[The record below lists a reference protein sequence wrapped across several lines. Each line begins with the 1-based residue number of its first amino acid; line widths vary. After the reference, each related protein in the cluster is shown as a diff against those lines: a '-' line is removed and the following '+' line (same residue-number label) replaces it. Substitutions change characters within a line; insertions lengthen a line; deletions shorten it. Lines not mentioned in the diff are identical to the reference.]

1 MLVSMVAASLY
12 VVALCLA
19 MTLILP
25 VPRNAS
31 RVARVASVACGTCG
45 AAANAAAL
53 VATVSGLWALAGGLV
68 VVAAACTAIWLRLAL
83 SSGDTEPDDGDDN
96 DDGGSGRP
104 LAPVPPSPCAPV
116 GGPPLDWER
125 FDRARAAWEDARLPA
140 GV

>member
-25 VPRNAS
+25 
-31 RVARVASVACGTCG
+31 
-45 AAANAAAL
+45 
-53 VATVSGLWALAGGLV
+53 GLWALAGGLV

-83 SSGDTEPDDGDDN
+83 SSGDTEPDDGEDN